1 MGAATKVARNAR
13 DVRSMARYAAAL
25 AFASQLIHLWVL
37 LGEFAIRPL
46 VGSFVFLAVCQGML
60 GASLLLGP
68 GRWAVRFGLLL
79 NATIVLAWAATRVA
93 GFPALFGF
101 ARLPVEPVGVVV
113 TVIEIA
119 LLVMLLRIG
128 RGLKTERQ
136 AGRSMSKQSIRQT
149 VRKEDVKWQS

>member
-1 MGAATKVARNAR
+1 MGAGTKVGGGPG
-13 DVRSMARYAAAL
+13 VMARYAATL

-37 LGEFAIRPL
+37 PGAFVARPL
-46 VGSFVFLAVCQGML
+46 TGSFVLLAAVCQGL
-60 GASLLLGP
+60 LAASLLFGP

-101 ARLPVEPVGVVV
+101 ARLPVEPVGLVA

-119 LLVMLLRIG
+119 LLVLLLGIG
-128 RGLKTERQ
+128 HGLKTELV
-136 AGRSMSKQSIRQT
+136 RSR
-149 VRKEDVKWQS
+149 RLRPRR

>member
-1 MGAATKVARNAR
+1 
-13 DVRSMARYAAAL
+13 MARYAATL

-37 LGEFAIRPL
+37 PGAFVARPL
-46 VGSFVFLAVCQGML
+46 TGSFVLLAAVCQGL
-60 GASLLLGP
+60 LAASLLFGP

-101 ARLPVEPVGVVV
+101 ARLPVEPVGLVA

-119 LLVMLLRIG
+119 LLVLLLGIG
-128 RGLKTERQ
+128 HGLKTELV
-136 AGRSMSKQSIRQT
+136 RSR
-149 VRKEDVKWQS
+149 RLRPRR